1 MIVKIVPFRICESV
15 YTDGCGSNSVS
26 VSSPLRGVLQFFSG
40 STGVLSGKDWSPFRR
55 GLGKFPYAC
64 PGISPG
70 MARDVRKQTE
80 KKVYTLYRWLISTY
94 RSCPKIS
101 WKKVVKMFGSYVLQH
116 YFCTRFREGKWHGRF
131 ATATVREEKKK
142 KLPKKFG
149 SSEKLLTFAVTFR
162 EGAAREE
169 IFERIFIP
177 TKVVQVSRPES
188 FRIEWAVN

>member
-1 MIVKIVPFRICESV
+1 MVVKTYGSV

-80 KKVYTLYRWLISTY
+80 KKVYDLHRWLIPDY
-94 RSCPKIS
+94 LFCPKIS
-101 WKKVVKMFGSYVLQH
+101 WKKCWKCLEVMFYSTTFAPAFERESDTDGSP
-116 YFCTRFREGKWHGRF
+116 RRRSG
-131 ATATVREEKKK
+131 KKK
-142 KLPKKFG
+142 EKNFRKSLAVQKNSLPLR
-149 SSEKLLTFAVTFR
+149 SRSER
-162 EGAAREE
+162 ERQEKRSLRE
-169 IFERIFIP
+169 FSYRL
-177 TKVVQVSRPES
+177 K
-188 FRIEWAVN
+188 

>member
-1 MIVKIVPFRICESV
+1 MAVKTYEGI

-70 MARDVRKQTE
+70 MAREVRKQTR
-80 KKVYTLYRWLISTY
+80 KKVHALSRWLIFTY
-94 RSCPKIS
+94 QFCPKIS
-101 WKKVVKMFGSYVLQH
+101 WKKCWKCLEVMFYSTT
-116 YFCTRFREGKWHGRF
+116 FAPAFERESDTDSSPRRRSGK
-131 ATATVREEKKK
+131 KKRK

-162 EGAAREE
+162 EGATRRRDLWEN
-169 IFERIFIP
+169 FH
-177 TKVVQVSRPES
+177 TD
-188 FRIEWAVN
+188 